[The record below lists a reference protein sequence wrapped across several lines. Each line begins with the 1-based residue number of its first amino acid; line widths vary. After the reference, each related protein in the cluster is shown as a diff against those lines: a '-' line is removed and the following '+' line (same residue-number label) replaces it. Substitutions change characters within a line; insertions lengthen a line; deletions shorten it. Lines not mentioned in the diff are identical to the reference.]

1 MASQLKET
9 GENLPNLEAEF
20 SKVEQELKEI
30 VVNEQKLIELVKKN
44 RQNFNEAQSSF
55 SSNRNRGRVL
65 SYLMKLKSEGK
76 INGIYGRL
84 VNI

>member
-1 MASQLKET
+1 MKET

>member
-1 MASQLKET
+1 LKET